1 MQIVFSNKNS
11 IPVINRTGSY
21 FPRNFFGCLLVSSL
35 FSSMSI
41 SQYISKDVRDVSEA
55 FRSLSEE
62 EVTRLQEEVLQMDSL
77 SKCRFARL
85 LVCRGDAIRLMH
97 LSELAAPELSDCCL
111 RYLKTNAVRKSLY
124 SSLKSEETFIR
135 LFTESSERGQ
145 QVLLEC
151 LVWNKDRPEGCLAD
165 RLYDNPSLSLSE
177 HQRYLLYNSC
187 SVKKHMTCEC
197 VREGYEKPYYKERK
211 GLMEEFAVQEL
222 YKVYNELKQSFSEE
236 KRTAAEKYL
245 PYIRDCWKTW
255 TLDGVS
261 VRVCDLIYD
270 MWALN
275 MDEAARVNIMLG
287 AVNDTQTVSVTSG
300 KENCNK
306 CSRAITGYCHFKPLA
321 QEIIQRAPLYWIQ
334 KTHFMEDYMKT
345 KGRFSSVYP
354 ETIARLIRE
363 AHIIGEEELARS
375 LLPLLGDVDTYRMKG
390 LGRSSILR
398 EMKKYL
404 SQEEFA
410 TMLNLL
416 MKNILNKLKTFD
428 MSDNISYTCLP
439 ELIMELL
446 YLVPSSNEMMASI
459 LSLLMQHEKRYKD
472 RSDDTL
478 LFYSLQQKEVPLDFP
493 YQMATKDLAA
503 MYPTARAFESVL
515 CSKGNTYLN
524 TKEATDRMNVL
535 KKLIDFAA
543 FSKDVRVL
551 HRCLTVYTKTE
562 LKFTDITLDLSNAL
576 DAFSPDVLGLSET
589 SLANSGSAEMAAKAR
604 EGIVNALVEWGSM
617 KKGDLMVG
625 PLSLVLQYLLV
636 FASAYPQFEETY
648 TQMMKPIARL
658 LVDKKMQ
665 WGSSVLSSY
674 AGGAARK
681 TLLTSKMSEHC
692 PIFEAEKTLLQS
704 WSNMELFMRHK
715 LPRIDAKQ
723 ISSDVLVSRAFSIPK
738 EINVPPMSRRFLLA
752 LLDLLNEDSDA
763 SLVMALLNK
772 LIVSNVVKDQDTKKS
787 STVLFEKDGRQMNH
801 VVTTTIESN
810 DMPMLRELF
819 TDKEPQWKGCLKG
832 LSVVQSLLML
842 SSELRDCKNLFCASA
857 PTSTSSYRID
867 TLPVP
872 TAKRCKTKES
882 TFVHLKSTEAGAVEY
897 MLKYCADSLNMD
909 MMMTIDVEMQAAAQ
923 KQNTIQ
929 NLSLTQ
935 EGLVWCLN
943 TLKGSVFQN
952 ILSVK
957 GHSSVSISRKLLRVV
972 SEENL
977 RNLFSLCALYFQIVL
992 QGCVLAASL
1001 NKSDKPVLDASIV
1014 GQIKDLQPAFFN
1026 TLTMLLL
1033 INRELHFRR
1042 VEPKDKMV
1050 SINCLAPFVAMWL
1063 KSVAQ
1068 KQKQSMRD
1076 VRNEDSFVVAEVKPE
1091 SVALDFSDN
1100 AVMGRTVEILVYSRV
1115 VKEFF
1120 GKELC
1125 GLVDVVS
1132 LMDVDSILLICRR
1145 MLIVSSFVP
1154 YADSL
1159 IRRVVAM
1166 TTDSATLDKVVG
1178 IFMDSSNAITVALMG
1193 LVFRVSALP
1202 VMASKAESLREVITK
1217 MTEYVITNNFQS
1229 ASAYAIIMRWVFS
1242 TILTAENPDLPFL
1255 HNLMHTFAKLDM
1267 KEKAGQLV
1275 FEMAVRSAFMTGN
1288 CPDQRNAPNEVLS
1301 FVDSMKTVFK
1311 EAAPEK
1317 QKALND
1323 LLLET
1328 VVLFDMGEDD
1338 QLLMR
1343 QLEYLIALKV
1353 PAIPETLQSRCKQV
1367 LEQQWRPYDR
1377 PSRILA
1383 GALLLLFSLHPEDAL
1398 ASVKKGHLT
1407 MNALEKLHQEKK
1419 KEIADEELRALGVTE
1434 DCFSYI
1440 RQNGVNDSL
1449 LNLLLDTETNGFTLE
1464 RRIAILGSFV
1474 DVDDEFA
1481 PLGLYAKAL
1490 KSGIASLGEEVRP
1503 KDCDVDLVKVAA
1515 EMKQTMQPWMYYQ
1528 LIHCYSLLKDFK
1540 EKDVMSLLEH
1550 FKTTHDE
1557 SEALLL
1563 CMVCG
1568 HCSFNDD
1575 PVRSVVK
1582 SWIVENKV
1590 HALYVF
1596 TYYSCLLEQLYCV
1609 PTTQKSVHPPIKTIV
1624 PGENSG
1630 KFPFAYEGLI
1640 CH

>member
-1 MQIVFSNKNS
+1 
-11 IPVINRTGSY
+11 
-21 FPRNFFGCLLVSSL
+21 
-35 FSSMSI
+35 MSI
-41 SQYISKDVRDVSEA
+41 SQFIVKDVKDVSEA

-85 LVCRGDAIRLMH
+85 LVCRGDALRLMH
-97 LSELAAPELSDCCL
+97 LSELTDPQLADCCL

-124 SSLKSEETFIR
+124 SCFKSEETFIR

-151 LVWNKDRPEGCLAD
+151 LVWNKNRPEGCLAD
-165 RLYDNPSLSLSE
+165 RLYDNPSLSLTE
-177 HQRYLLYNSC
+177 HQRYLLYNAC

-211 GLMEEFAVQEL
+211 GMMEEYAVQEL

-236 KRTAAEKYL
+236 KWIAAEKYL

-255 TLDGVS
+255 TLDGET

-270 MWALN
+270 IWALN
-275 MDEAARVNIMLG
+275 SDETSRVNMVLN
-287 AVNDTQTVSVTSG
+287 AMNDTQKVNVCSG

-306 CSRAITGYCHFKPLA
+306 CTCALPCYSHFKPLV
-321 QEIIQRAPLYWIQ
+321 QEIAERAPLYWIQ
-334 KTHFMEDYMKT
+334 KTHFLENYMKNRT
-345 KGRFSSVYP
+345 RFTSIYP
-354 ETIARLIRE
+354 ETVVRLVRE
-363 AHIIGEEELARS
+363 AHIIGEEELGRG
-375 LLPLLGDVDTYRMKG
+375 LLSLLGDVDTYRMKG
-390 LGRSSILR
+390 LGNSSVLR
-398 EMKKYL
+398 EMKNYL

-410 TMLNLL
+410 TMVDML
-416 MKNILNKLKTFD
+416 MKSVLNKLKTFD
-428 MSDNISYTCLP
+428 MSDNITYTCLP
-439 ELIMELL
+439 ELIMELQ
-446 YLVPSSNEMMASI
+446 YLVPSSDETMVSI

-503 MYPTARAFESVL
+503 MYPTARAFESVF

-543 FSKDVRVL
+543 FSRDVRVL

-562 LKFTDITLDLSNAL
+562 LKFTDISLDLTNAFN
-576 DAFSPDVLGLSET
+576 AFSPDALGLSEV
-589 SLANSGSAEMAAKAR
+589 SLAHSGSAEMAAKAR

-625 PLSLVLQYLLV
+625 PLSLVLQYLFV

-648 TQMMKPIARL
+648 VEMMKPIARL

-665 WGSSVLSSY
+665 WSSCVLSSY
-674 AGGAARK
+674 AGSAARK
-681 TLLTSKMSEHC
+681 TLLLSKKGEHC
-692 PIFEAEKTLLQS
+692 PLFEAEKALLQS
-704 WSNMELFMRHK
+704 WSNMELFMRRK
-715 LPRIDAKQ
+715 LPRIDAKR
-723 ISSDVLVSRAFSIPK
+723 ISSGVLVSRVFSIPK
-738 EINVPPMSRRFLLA
+738 ECNVPPMSRRFLLS
-752 LLDLLNEDSDA
+752 LLDLLNEDTDA
-763 SLVMALLNK
+763 SLVVALMNK
-772 LIVSNVVKDQDTKKS
+772 LIVSNVVKDNAMVES
-787 STVLFEKDGRQMNH
+787 VTVLFEKDYRQMSH
-801 VVTTTIESN
+801 VVTNTIESN
-810 DMPMLRELF
+810 DLPMLRELF
-819 TDKEPQWKGCLKG
+819 TSMEPQWKGCLKG
-832 LSVVQSLLML
+832 LSVMQSLVMQFSGLWDCQSLLC
-842 SSELRDCKNLFCASA
+842 SEA
-857 PTSTSSYRID
+857 PTPMSSYRID
-867 TLPVP
+867 KIPAP
-872 TAKRCKTKES
+872 NAKRCKTKES
-882 TFVHLKSTEAGAVEY
+882 TFAHLKRTEVGTVEY
-897 MLKYCADSLNMD
+897 MLKYCAESLNTD
-909 MMMTIDVEMQAAAQ
+909 MAMTIDVEMQAAAQ
-923 KQNTIQ
+923 KENTIR

-943 TLKGSVFQN
+943 TLDDCSFQN

-957 GHSSVSISRKLLRVV
+957 GYSSVSIARKYLRIV

-977 RNLFSLCALYFQIVL
+977 RDLFSLCALYFQIVL

-1001 NKSDKPVLDASIV
+1001 NKSDKPVLDAGVV
-1014 GQIKDLQPAFFN
+1014 GQIKNLQPMFFN
-1026 TLTMLLL
+1026 MLTTLLL
-1033 INRELHFRR
+1033 INKEMRFRHL
-1042 VEPKDKMV
+1042 EPKEKMV
-1050 SINCLAPFVAMWL
+1050 RINCLAPFLAMWL

-1068 KQKQSMRD
+1068 KEKQSMRD

-1091 SVALDFSDN
+1091 SVTLDFSDN
-1100 AVMGRTVEILVYSRV
+1100 GVVGRTVEVLVYSRV

-1120 GKELC
+1120 GKELF
-1125 GLVDVVS
+1125 GLVNVVS
-1132 LMDVDSILLICRR
+1132 LMDVDTILLICRR

-1166 TTDSATLDKVVG
+1166 TTDDATLDKVVG

-1202 VMASKAESLREVITK
+1202 VMASKTESLRQVITK
-1217 MTEYVITNNFQS
+1217 MTEYVISNNFQS

-1242 TILTAENPDLPFL
+1242 TILTAEKPDLEFL
-1255 HNLMHTFAKLDM
+1255 RSLMRTFAKLDM
-1267 KEKAGQLV
+1267 SEKAGQLV

-1288 CPDQRNAPNEVLS
+1288 RNDQRNAPNEVVS

-1317 QKALND
+1317 QKELND

-1343 QLEYLIALKV
+1343 QMDYLITLKV
-1353 PAIPETLQSRCKQV
+1353 PSIPETLQSRCKQV

-1383 GALLLLFSLHPEDAL
+1383 SALRLLFSLHPEDAL
-1398 ASVKKGHLT
+1398 ASVKKGHVT
-1407 MNALEKLHQEKK
+1407 MKAIEELWKEKG
-1419 KEIADEELRALGVTE
+1419 KEITDEELSGLGVTE
-1434 DCFSYI
+1434 DCYSYI
-1440 RQNGVNDSL
+1440 RVNGVNDSL
-1449 LNLLLDTETNGFTLE
+1449 FNLLVDDSSNGFTVEHRL
-1464 RRIAILGSFV
+1464 AILASFV
-1474 DVDDEFA
+1474 DVDDEFL
-1481 PLGLYAKAL
+1481 PMGLYAKAL
-1490 KSGIASLGEEVRP
+1490 KSGIASFGDAQYP
-1503 KDCDVDLVKVAA
+1503 KDCDVDMVKVAA
-1515 EMKQTMQPWMYYQ
+1515 EMKQVVQPWMYYQ
-1528 LIHCYSLLKDFK
+1528 LIHCYSLLKNFK
-1540 EKDVMSLLEH
+1540 EKDVMRLLEH

-1563 CMVCG
+1563 CMACG
-1568 HCSFNDD
+1568 HCNFNDD
-1575 PVRSVVK
+1575 SVRSVVT
-1582 SWIVENKV
+1582 SWIKENKV
-1590 HALYVF
+1590 YALYVF
-1596 TYYSCLLEQLYCV
+1596 IYYGCLLKEGFLSCLYGVNSWTRKQSFPERF
-1609 PTTQKSVHPPIKTIV
+1609 
-1624 PGENSG
+1624 PGN
-1630 KFPFAYEGLI
+1630 FCCI
-1640 CH
+1640 